1 VRWLGVISYSFYLWH
16 LPVIWG
22 VYKWQLQEQRPETL
36 MSVALAYALVFAVTT
51 GLASATYLAIER
63 PALLLKARSNA
74 TRRRAPIALPVA
86 RDALQ

>member
-1 VRWLGVISYSFYLWH
+1 
-16 LPVIWG
+16 
-22 VYKWQLQEQRPETL
+22 

-63 PALLLKARSNA
+63 PALLLKARPNA
-74 TRRRAPIALPVA
+74 ARRRAPLALPVA